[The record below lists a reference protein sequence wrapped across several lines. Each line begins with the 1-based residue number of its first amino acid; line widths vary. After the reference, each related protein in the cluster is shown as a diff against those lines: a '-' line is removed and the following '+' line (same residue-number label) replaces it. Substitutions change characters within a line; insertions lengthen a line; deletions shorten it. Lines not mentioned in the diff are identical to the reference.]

1 MLQAMQKMRADE
13 LLTKQGLCSSRSQAK
28 AVIMAGQAWLG
39 TERVDKPGRL
49 LPENAD
55 LRVDQPLPYVSR
67 GGLKL
72 NAFLERF
79 EVAVDG
85 LDVLDLG
92 SSTGGFTDCMLQR
105 GARSA
110 TCVDVGHGQLH
121 GKLRSDERVEVRE
134 RLNAR
139 HLKAEDLPRPA
150 YDLATMDLSFI
161 SLRKVLVRAWSF
173 LKPSGKLIA
182 LIKPQFE
189 ATKKEADAGR
199 GIIKDPSIHQRV
211 VEEILAYSRD
221 NLVASSGIGQM
232 ESPVKGA
239 EGNKEF
245 LVGWE
250 RREKES

>member
-1 MLQAMQKMRADE
+1 MLQAMKKMRADE
-13 LLTKQGLCSSRSQAK
+13 LLTKQGLCVSRAQAK
-28 AVIMAGQAWLG
+28 AVIMAGQAWRG
-39 TERVDKPGRL
+39 TERVDKPGRM
-49 LPENAD
+49 LPYDTD
-55 LRVDQPLPYVSR
+55 LRVDQPPPYVSR
-67 GGLKL
+67 GGFKL

-79 EVAVDG
+79 EVTVDG

-121 GKLRSDERVEVRE
+121 GKVRNDERVEVRE

-139 HLKAEDLPRPA
+139 HLKAEDLPRPV
-150 YDLATMDLSFI
+150 YDLVTMDLSFI
-161 SLRKVLVRAWSF
+161 SLRKVLARAWNF
-173 LKPSGKLIA
+173 LNPGGKLIV

-211 VEEILAYSRD
+211 VEEVLAYGRE
-221 NLVASSGIGQM
+221 NLVAGSQIGQM
-232 ESPVKGA
+232 ESPLRGA

-250 RREKES
+250 RKG